1 MGAQLARL
9 QAAMEGQVQ
18 TSVHMEVGQNGD
30 RTDSSERG
38 VNLPWFVE

>member
-18 TSVHMEVGQNGD
+18 TSVHMEVGQ
-30 RTDSSERG
+30 TETEQIPLKG
-38 VNLPWFVE
+38 VLTFHGL